1 MYSGNLPTSEAA
13 AITGSDY
20 ISFTIT
26 PTSGTLSYSSVFFN
40 IDVEAFENATAF
52 TGSISVRSSIDGFTA
67 DLLTGT
73 GGPFTSG
80 GNNEDSGAGSGPL
93 SLAAQ
98 SGSVEFRFY
107 FYDDQNDDSLN
118 TISIDN
124 ITVMAIPVPE
134 TSPWFDVIMAAGGL
148 ILTRNPKLL
157 GAR

>member
-1 MYSGNLPTSEAA
+1 MK
-13 AITGSDY
+13 
-20 ISFTIT
+20 
-26 PTSGTLSYSSVFFN
+26 
-40 IDVEAFENATAF
+40 TAGRF
-52 TGSISVRSSIDGFTA
+52 
-67 DLLTGT
+67 
-73 GGPFTSG
+73 
-80 GNNEDSGAGSGPL
+80 GPL